1 MSIITSEAQ
10 FRQWVFEI
18 FFKICVELSPIIDNS
33 TFVFRLNQLFH
44 IEKALLLCYN
54 I

>member
-1 MSIITSEAQ
+1 MLNFYYIEKVIGFQVVWKKTD
-10 FRQWVFEI
+10 
-18 FFKICVELSPIIDNS
+18 VELSPIIDNS